1 MALQS
6 AHSSEEQLVTA
17 IANDDVEEMLTV
29 SCDQSVTKSIGSMLH
44 VAAMYSSVACVKHLV
59 TDMADVNLRNKDGYS
74 PIHFASADGDAEVIR
89 SLLAAR
95 ADLNLTTPDAR
106 ARLMRGALALDAS
119 GGRNPLHLAA
129 EKGRLA
135 AAEVLF
141 AACPA
146 LADAKD
152 FDGALPRDVAL
163 REGAF
168 AAKLAPN
175 RKAIAELLNPAEEI
189 PELACLREQA
199 DVDAKKRRH
208 RLDKQEAIAKAAKAR
223 LTSRPPSDY
232 GYQAKWP
239 DIYKMQVRD
248 VIPCLNHELLAALS
262 LKSEQRHSILR
273 NLCEEIA
280 EGVFAFQMVPE
291 ADVMSLST
299 KLLEEIDGVE
309 EWAKQSDWELRRPNS
324 MNRYGV
330 VLEDLGLGAFAA
342 ALATGLASPLAAAL
356 YPERRF
362 GVFNDIHAFTVRY
375 RGGEDR
381 FLETH
386 VDSSEVTLNICLGGD
401 FRGGGVYFHGLDTQE
416 GPSDPMTSP
425 HPSDC
430 TRCAVTHEHRVG
442 TAIIHLGNHIHGA
455 HSIEDGSRTN
465 LILWCRSSPAK
476 NGSEPPELD

>member
-1 MALQS
+1 
-6 AHSSEEQLVTA
+6 
-17 IANDDVEEMLTV
+17 
-29 SCDQSVTKSIGSMLH
+29 
-44 VAAMYSSVACVKHLV
+44 
-59 TDMADVNLRNKDGYS
+59 MADVNLRNKDGYS
-74 PIHFASADGDAEVIR
+74 PMHFASADGDAEVIGL
-89 SLLAAR
+89 LLAAR
-95 ADLNLTTPDAR
+95 ADFNLTTPDAR

-135 AAEVLF
+135 AVEVLF

-189 PELACLREQA
+189 PELVCLRKQA

-291 ADVMSLST
+291 ADVMSLNA

-309 EWAKQSDWELRRPNS
+309 EWAKQSAWELRRPNS
-324 MNRYGV
+324 MNRSAAAAV
-330 VLEDLGLGAFAA
+330 SLPQLHEMSTFGAFEAMGWSLRISAWAPLLPLWRLALHPRLLPHFIPNGTSAA
-342 ALATGLASPLAAAL
+342 SAA
-356 YPERRF
+356 E
-362 GVFNDIHAFTVRY
+362 
-375 RGGEDR
+375 
-381 FLETH
+381 
-386 VDSSEVTLNICLGGD
+386 SEVAGSWRCCREAFAESCLRCTEP
-401 FRGGGVYFHGLDTQE
+401 RGLQ
-416 GPSDPMTSP
+416 
-425 HPSDC
+425 
-430 TRCAVTHEHRVG
+430 
-442 TAIIHLGNHIHGA
+442 
-455 HSIEDGSRTN
+455 
-465 LILWCRSSPAK
+465 
-476 NGSEPPELD
+476 

>member
-1 MALQS
+1 M
-6 AHSSEEQLVTA
+6 TA

-29 SCDQSVTKSIGSMLH
+29 GSDQSVTKSIGSMLH
-44 VAAMYSSVACVKHLV
+44 VAAMYSSVACVRHLV
-59 TDMADVNLRNKDGYS
+59 TDKADVNLCNKDGYS
-74 PIHFASADGDAEVIR
+74 PMHLASTDGDAEVIR
-89 SLLAAR
+89 LLLAAR

-106 ARLMRGALALDAS
+106 ARLMRGALAIDAS
-119 GGRNPLHLAA
+119 GGRNALHLAA

-135 AAEVLF
+135 AVEVLF

-175 RKAIAELLNPAEEI
+175 RKAIAQLLNPAEEI
-189 PELACLREQA
+189 PELACLRKQA
-199 DVDAKKRRH
+199 DSDAKKRRQ
-208 RLDKQEAIAKAAKAR
+208 RLDEQEAIAKAAKAR

-239 DIYKMQVRD
+239 EIYKMQVRD
-248 VIPCLNHELLAALS
+248 VIPCLNHELRAALS

-280 EGVFAFQMVPE
+280 EGVFSFQMVPE
-291 ADVMSLST
+291 ADVTSLNT

-309 EWAKQSDWELRRPNS
+309 EWAKQSAWELRRPNS

-381 FLETH
+381 LLETH
-386 VDSSEVTLNICLGGD
+386 VDSSEVTLNVCLGGD
-401 FRGGGVYFHGLDTQE
+401 FRGGGVYFHSLDTQE

-465 LILWCRSSPAK
+465 LILWCRSSKAK
-476 NGSEPPELD
+476 HGSEPPELD